1 MTMGDMASGAGA
13 DAEQAVGIGV
23 VEGMAAGPGG
33 PAGGVGS
40 GAPDAGAPG
49 AGAPGAGAPGGVAVS
64 GAGAEQVRTPGAAGG
79 TLRPLELLHGVEMA
93 VTVELGRTRV
103 AMRDLLAMRAGSII
117 ELDRAAGGPVDVVVN
132 GTLLARG
139 EVVVVD
145 DELGVRI
152 TEVVTSAEER

>member
-1 MTMGDMASGAGA
+1 MTDVGTAS
-13 DAEQAVGIGV
+13 EAVPAPAQPAAP
-23 VEGMAAGPGG
+23 AAGVGG
-33 PAGGVGS
+33 GLS
-40 GAPDAGAPG
+40 
-49 AGAPGAGAPGGVAVS
+49 
-64 GAGAEQVRTPGAAGG
+64 
-79 TLRPLELLHGVEMA
+79 RPLELLHGVEMA

-103 AMRDLLAMRAGSII
+103 LMRDLLSLRAGSIV

-152 TEVVTSAEER
+152 TEVVGSAEDA